1 MKRRKQK
8 GNDRIFFKLC
18 TLTNWWN
25 CTQSNWHSEPRLSVV
40 IFMDFD
46 SSLSKIEQFVKDF
59 WTILIQKWR
68 TFERML
74 NPIEKSSSWLDSSIM
89 AIENQWK
96 IIENGKKFS
105 SQSRKLFSI
114 SISLESKF
122 DWMDSN
128 GNLFLSFYKITK
140 NIFSSETN

>member
-1 MKRRKQK
+1 
-8 GNDRIFFKLC
+8 
-18 TLTNWWN
+18 
-25 CTQSNWHSEPRLSVV
+25 
-40 IFMDFD
+40 
-46 SSLSKIEQFVKDF
+46 
-59 WTILIQKWR
+59 
-68 TFERML
+68 
-74 NPIEKSSSWLDSSIM
+74 M

-122 DWMDSN
+122 DWMDSH

-140 NIFSSETN
+140 NIFSSEAN